1 MSSAPKSSLT
11 VGVLLLGNED
21 VQYLEVA
28 PVDLLAMMQP
38 QYIHALGASA
48 LAEKGVNMDIHYIS
62 ETGEGLFPLTANA
75 KVAVTD
81 SIETSPALD
90 VLMIP
95 GPPPNFVAS
104 EAVGA
109 FIRAQVEHATAVL
122 SVCTGIIPLAQ
133 SGVLKGK
140 TATGPPPLILTAL
153 RHGFPDTKW
162 EDERRWTRD
171 GNVWT
176 SAGITNGLDMM
187 AGFMRTYYGDRPQL
201 VELVLGAAN
210 VWDRP
215 VEYREEEKRFGMG
228 LGQ

>member
-1 MSSAPKSSLT
+1 
-11 VGVLLLGNED
+11 
-21 VQYLEVA
+21 
-28 PVDLLAMMQP
+28 
-38 QYIHALGASA
+38 
-48 LAEKGVNMDIHYIS
+48 
-62 ETGEGLFPLTANA
+62 
-75 KVAVTD
+75 
-81 SIETSPALD
+81 
-90 VLMIP
+90 MIP

-109 FIRAQVEHATAVL
+109 FIRAQAEHATAVL
-122 SVCTGIIPLAQ
+122 SVCTGIMPLAQ

-140 TATGPPPLILTAL
+140 TATGPLPLIPTAL

-176 SAGITNGLDMM
+176 SGGITNGLDMM

-210 VWDRP
+210 VGDRP

-228 LGQ
+228 VGQ